1 MDARYF
7 FPPLIVVSILL
18 FSPIAV
24 ADPWYEHYAK
34 AEKALEELNW
44 TEAIEQLNQAIER
57 KGDSGSRVRTYG
69 MKIISYFPYFKLGL
83 AYYNLGQW
91 DAAMQAFETE
101 ERIGAITRS
110 GDDYA
115 DLQRFRNL
123 ARQAKEAVE
132 EQENRRIAEIV
143 TGNLSRATELEA
155 NGELDEAMAVV
166 GQALAVSPDDRD
178 GLAAMDRLREKVAAE
193 QASRDLV
200 DRVTELTEQGRSLL
214 GAARYEE
221 ASSVFRQALS
231 LRPSDE
237 LQSLLGNAQA
247 RLRSRLDAQN
257 RETLI
262 RTALEEAQGLEAAG
276 DIGSALERLQLIFA
290 VEPTNREATE
300 IQIRLLR
307 TQEESERQR
316 SRQNSVQTLL
326 AQAQN
331 HFDAG
336 RYEQSL
342 STANRILAL
351 DPGNADALGYIG
363 RTYQQINRRLLGT
376 GAGGNIPPA
385 IRFSDF
391 RQDRED
397 GSRAQLVDSP
407 QFRLSGVVIDNS
419 PVDISFSDT
428 QQNELTGTS
437 TNQTLGEFYLTEF
450 QLTREL
456 EPGSSTFRLT
466 ATDSENLSSS
476 SEYVVV
482 YERPFFRSPWF
493 YLISTALILSGGVA
507 FFVGRVRKRARLLK
521 RRFNPYVA
529 GPPVLDDNL
538 FFGRERL
545 IERILQTIH
554 NNSLLLYGE
563 RRIGKTSIQ
572 HHLKKRLQNLRDP
585 DYDFYPVYVDL
596 QGVPESQFFHTLAED
611 IFQELAPALE
621 DLEAGTLKGED
632 ADYSYRDLV
641 RDMKRVLK
649 HLEENSSKAV
659 RLVLL
664 MDEVDVLNE
673 YDPKVNQRLRSLF
686 MKSFAESLVAVVSG
700 VEIKKHWE
708 GEGSPWYN
716 FFEEIEVQS
725 FQKSDA
731 EELIER
737 PIQGV
742 FKLENGVVDR
752 VIDLTDG
759 QPYLIQR
766 LCVALVNRLHEQ
778 NRRTVTLA
786 DVDAVGRPEEA

>member
-493 YLISTALILSGGVA
+493 YSHFDGSDLIGRCRLFRGAGSPNEPSAQTKVQSLRGRAARARRQSFLRPRTTHRAHSPNHSQQLSTALRRKTHRQNVDSASSQKAPPKPSRSGL
-507 FFVGRVRKRARLLK
+507 RLLSRLCRSTGRSGEPVFPNP
-521 RRFNPYVA
+521 RRRHFPRA
-529 GPPVLDDNL
+529 GPGP
-538 FFGRERL
+538 
-545 IERILQTIH
+545 
-554 NNSLLLYGE
+554 
-563 RRIGKTSIQ
+563 RRPRSR
-572 HHLKKRLQNLRDP
+572 H
-585 DYDFYPVYVDL
+585 
-596 QGVPESQFFHTLAED
+596 A
-611 IFQELAPALE
+611 
-621 DLEAGTLKGED
+621 
-632 ADYSYRDLV
+632 
-641 RDMKRVLK
+641 
-649 HLEENSSKAV
+649 
-659 RLVLL
+659 
-664 MDEVDVLNE
+664 
-673 YDPKVNQRLRSLF
+673 QR
-686 MKSFAESLVAVVSG
+686 
-700 VEIKKHWE
+700 
-708 GEGSPWYN
+708 
-716 FFEEIEVQS
+716 
-725 FQKSDA
+725 
-731 EELIER
+731 
-737 PIQGV
+737 
-742 FKLENGVVDR
+742 
-752 VIDLTDG
+752 
-759 QPYLIQR
+759 
-766 LCVALVNRLHEQ
+766 
-778 NRRTVTLA
+778 
-786 DVDAVGRPEEA
+786 